1 MKYFVEFCNYVGD
14 LTNIDPTY
22 VILVLSTITILWVG
36 FAFKVVGLKIMTM
49 VKDEQKRY
57 ARSQNYKV
65 IINVIEAVLLF
76 FVWDEYIKGL
86 MTLISVI
93 SAAFLLAIRD
103 VIYNWISGLY
113 IKINKVFRVED
124 RIFIDNIKGDVM
136 SISSLEF
143 ELLEVK
149 DDEENGQSTGVVITF
164 PNSVIFTKPV
174 KNYTKGFKYIWNE
187 LTIKVELDSDIEQ
200 EKQEIYKIVK
210 SIDEIKTIP
219 KKTKRQINSIST
231 TYRIYYNNY
240 DPIIYTKIVDSHVE
254 LKLRY
259 LMNPKK
265 ARFVESTIWTNIL
278 NAYNNGSIK
287 LYRETK

>member
-113 IKINKVFRVED
+113 IKLNKVFRVED